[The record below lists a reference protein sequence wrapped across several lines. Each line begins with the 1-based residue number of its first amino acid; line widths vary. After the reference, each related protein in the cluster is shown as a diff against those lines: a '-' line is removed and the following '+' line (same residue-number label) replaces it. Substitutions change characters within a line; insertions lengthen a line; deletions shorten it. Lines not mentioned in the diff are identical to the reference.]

1 MGYDLVGFL
10 VIDRNRRQQSCG
22 IALCQMYWTNQC
34 CWSCKLHNGNVAK
47 LHICTAVSL
56 ILSLFTAY
64 FSVFDIT
71 QSCSS
76 AIISLESQ
84 GLLNLNHALMVYD
97 TI

>member
-22 IALCQMYWTNQC
+22 IALCQIYWTNQ

-47 LHICTAVSL
+47 IHICTAVSF
-56 ILSLFTAY
+56 ILSLLTAY
-64 FSVFDIT
+64 FSTFDIT

-76 AIISLESQ
+76 AISSLELQ
-84 GLLNLNHALMVYD
+84 GLLNLNYALMVYD